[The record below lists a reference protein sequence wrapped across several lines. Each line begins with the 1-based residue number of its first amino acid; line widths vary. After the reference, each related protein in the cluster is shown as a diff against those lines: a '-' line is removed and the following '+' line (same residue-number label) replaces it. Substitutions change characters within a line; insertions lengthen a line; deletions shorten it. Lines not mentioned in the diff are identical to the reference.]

1 MTVVNMNGNKNSWD
15 SLHSRAKLLE
25 ARLEKKV
32 QNYSS
37 IAQRINADFLCDE
50 ENPLIEDNDEQSL
63 AHEIESDLAELNEC
77 IQNMRRQIHLTNHQ
91 EVIVKRYN
99 EIHFDYSTE
108 FKNTSSTVQ
117 RKRESM
123 ELFQTSKNL
132 HQNEKDSS
140 IAKLLRERSSIAAS
154 MKSIND
160 VLSQAFETKSNLAN
174 QRSTLLGSSIG
185 LNNIS
190 ANVPSFR
197 RLIDNIQRKKTK
209 ETMIIGIVIATILCF
224 TIWWVFLK

>member
-1 MTVVNMNGNKNSWD
+1 MTRS
-15 SLHSRAKLLE
+15 AKKGPYVDP
-25 ARLEKKV
+25 RLEKKV

-108 FKNTSSTVQ
+108 FKNTSV
-117 RKRESM
+117 
-123 ELFQTSKNL
+123 
-132 HQNEKDSS
+132 
-140 IAKLLRERSSIAAS
+140 
-154 MKSIND
+154 
-160 VLSQAFETKSNLAN
+160 
-174 QRSTLLGSSIG
+174 
-185 LNNIS
+185 
-190 ANVPSFR
+190 
-197 RLIDNIQRKKTK
+197 RL
-209 ETMIIGIVIATILCF
+209 
-224 TIWWVFLK
+224 